1 MSADP
6 IRPPPQTVTYFAVSI
21 LTSRTAQF
29 AVLTAT
35 LGILSLPE
43 VLALIPLRYMPAL
56 LAVIGVINLG
66 LRKLTV
72 RPVAFIAPGETHP
85 VEVPKVGPPEMPD
98 LPLVTD

>member
-1 MSADP
+1 MSEQP
-6 IRPPPQTVTYFAVSI
+6 TVTYWAVSI

-29 AVLTAT
+29 AGLTVL

-43 VLALIPLRYMPAL
+43 VLALIPLRFMPLL
-56 LAVIGVINLG
+56 LAIVGVVNLI

-85 VEVPKVGPPEMPD
+85 VEVPKIDPPAP
-98 LPLVTD
+98 PGVTD